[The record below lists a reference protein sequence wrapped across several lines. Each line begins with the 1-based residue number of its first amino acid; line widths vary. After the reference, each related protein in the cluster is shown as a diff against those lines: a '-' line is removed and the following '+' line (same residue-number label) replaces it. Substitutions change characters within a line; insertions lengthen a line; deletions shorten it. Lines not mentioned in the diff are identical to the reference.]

1 MKNKY
6 LSEVIQEH
14 KEEILKNNDLILM
27 TAGVG
32 AGKNTWV
39 QKELV
44 KELNDDETILFITSR
59 KMIKEQALKD
69 RAFCDNFKICVEN
82 HYHFVTTHQKFIKMI
97 INENDIYE
105 NLKKIEK
112 LNFKYI
118 VIDEVHSLIADSGF
132 TDSTYYL
139 TILINYFLVNNKK
152 IICMSATSSTLSPY
166 FKRFGNY
173 KFFDFSNECYN
184 VKPKEVE
191 IINKEQAF
199 SLLSHANSKNKMLY
213 MSNSATD
220 ICKKISPKLIKDYN
234 ISKENIGILI
244 SDSRKDSL
252 ISKVKS
258 NEKSILQEMDTLNNY
273 IVDNEAFPENIN
285 IVLSTSKI
293 REGVNLKDSNI
304 KAMFCESHNPIDIIQ
319 FSGRYRK
326 NIDKF
331 YIIDNS
337 LNQTTSEEITTMNI
351 EYDFL
356 NNILLENINLYY
368 SVLLY
373 KATSYINN
381 FLKKYL
387 AFHNTNIT
395 KLVNTM
401 HFTNPVDNF
410 INTLDR
416 KNKQRNFSLKLKRN
430 LKKYYTKSSKNTI
443 TLNNKMYTIELDN
456 FKNFILKEF
465 FLLRYNPIFE
475 KYEIYN
481 ELYYYKIESFKA
493 YEKYKENPISF
504 IKNTLQVKSV
514 LNCVPKF
521 NIDTNKAQVRK
532 EILNLLYNNNWI
544 NTRLDKQTQQII
556 LDKIF
561 NTILN
566 KSYKQ
571 LGRLLTN
578 YNISFTK
585 PGAND
590 KSYIFITG

>member
-1 MKNKY
+1 
-6 LSEVIQEH
+6 
-14 KEEILKNNDLILM
+14 
-27 TAGVG
+27 
-32 AGKNTWV
+32 
-39 QKELV
+39 
-44 KELNDDETILFITSR
+44 
-59 KMIKEQALKD
+59 
-69 RAFCDNFKICVEN
+69 
-82 HYHFVTTHQKFIKMI
+82 
-97 INENDIYE
+97 
-105 NLKKIEK
+105 
-112 LNFKYI
+112 
-118 VIDEVHSLIADSGF
+118 
-132 TDSTYYL
+132 
-139 TILINYFLVNNKK
+139 
-152 IICMSATSSTLSPY
+152 
-166 FKRFGNY
+166 
-173 KFFDFSNECYN
+173 
-184 VKPKEVE
+184 
-191 IINKEQAF
+191 
-199 SLLSHANSKNKMLY
+199 

-326 NIDKF
+326 NIEKF

-337 LNQTTSEEITTMNI
+337 FNQTTSEEITTMNI

-368 SVLLY
+368 SILFY
-373 KATSYINN
+373 KATSYIND
-381 FLKKYL
+381 FLTKYL
-387 AFHNTNIT
+387 AFHNTDIP

-401 HFTNPVDNF
+401 HFSNAVDNF

-416 KNKQRNFSLKLKRN
+416 KNKQRKISLKLKKN
-430 LKKYYTKSSKNTI
+430 LKRYYTKSSKNTI
-443 TLNNKMYTIELDN
+443 TLNNKIYTIELDN

-465 FLLRYNPIFE
+465 PLLRYNPILE

-481 ELYYYKIESFKA
+481 ELYYYKIESFSA
-493 YEKYKENPISF
+493 YEKYKENPVLF
-504 IKNTLQVKSV
+504 IKNTLQVESV

-521 NIDTNKAQVRK
+521 NIDTDKTQIRN
-532 EILNLLYNNNWI
+532 EILSLLYNNNWL
-544 NTRLDKQTQQII
+544 NTRLDKPTQQII

-566 KSYKQ
+566 KRYKQ

-578 YNISFTK
+578 YNISFKK